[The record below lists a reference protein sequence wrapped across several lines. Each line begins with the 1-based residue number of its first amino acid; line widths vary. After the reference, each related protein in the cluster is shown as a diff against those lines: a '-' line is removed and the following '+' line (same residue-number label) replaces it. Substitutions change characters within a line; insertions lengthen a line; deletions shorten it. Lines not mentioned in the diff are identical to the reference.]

1 MQIVTSHRSHSKYLF
16 NNVNLEQNKIAVWFK
31 EANKLSLNEGKR
43 KYTFLH
49 KFCQKDSIPLKLP
62 MLAINKKVIK
72 WTT

>member
-1 MQIVTSHRSHSKYLF
+1 M
-16 NNVNLEQNKIAVWFK
+16 NLEQNKIAVWFK

-43 KYTFLH
+43 KYTFLY

-62 MLAINKKVIK
+62 MLAINGKAIK